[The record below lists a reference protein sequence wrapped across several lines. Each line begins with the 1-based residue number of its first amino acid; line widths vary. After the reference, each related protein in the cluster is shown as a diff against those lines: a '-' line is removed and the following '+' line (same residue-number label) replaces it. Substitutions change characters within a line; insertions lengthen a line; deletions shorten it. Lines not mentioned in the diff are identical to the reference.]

1 MSNQWCDTCGGLV
14 DRIGLRPQGVRFCVC
29 RETIEKLRAKLADA
43 KEWGKQLAEAQ
54 NCIQILEKDL
64 AAERNRRSAA

>member
-29 RETIEKLRAKLADA
+29 RETIEKLRAELTALRAERDA
-43 KEWGKQLAEAQ
+43 LRFERDKAEA
-54 NCIQILEKDL
+54 DYFSWS
-64 AAERNRRSAA
+64 SARLTSI